1 MIEVYK
7 TNILKKKQAKGIKKQ
22 IKNKFPNYRVAFDL
36 EDCDHILRI
45 ETFNEALD
53 NDAIIN
59 IVQKLGFDIEILT
72 DEMAIL
78 SV

>member
-7 TNILKKKQAKGIKKQ
+7 TNILKKKQAKGIEKQ
-22 IKNKFPNYRVAFDL
+22 IKKKFPNYCVDFDL

-59 IVQKLGFDIEILT
+59 IVQKQDFDIEILT
-72 DEMAIL
+72 DEIVIL